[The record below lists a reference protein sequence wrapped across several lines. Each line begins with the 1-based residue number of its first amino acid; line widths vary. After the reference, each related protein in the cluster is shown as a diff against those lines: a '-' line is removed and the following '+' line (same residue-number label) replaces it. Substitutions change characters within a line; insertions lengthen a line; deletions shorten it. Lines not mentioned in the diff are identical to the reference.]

1 MEPESN
7 YGKRLHK
14 AARQDF
20 RKFWSTHRLWAT
32 LSTLAVTVSVIG
44 IQVAYRGV
52 GSMAN
57 VEQTIVNG
65 VVGLGIALIGNYLIA
80 MRRGAESLDSGL
92 RNEIH
97 EKNSALQDRTKENLK
112 LQARLAVRPIS
123 LIERNRRTEV
133 EQKLNLLPS
142 EFIDVVKGV
151 IKYLLIHG
159 EVDPIVLAVGGRL
172 GKTVNQHVIMAAID
186 KAAMAGLLKPVP
198 GTNRHRV
205 MVNPELKDA
214 LSFHLLGK

>member
-14 AARQDF
+14 AARQEF
-20 RKFWSTHRLWAT
+20 RKFWSAHRLRAI

-52 GSMAN
+52 GS
-57 VEQTIVNG
+57 VEQTIVSG
-65 VVGLGIALIGNYLIA
+65 VVGLGVSLIGNYLIA

-92 RNEIH
+92 RDEIH
-97 EKNSALQDRTKENLK
+97 EKNSALQNQTKENRK
-112 LQARLAVRPIS
+112 RQARLVVRPIS

-133 EQKLNLLPS
+133 EQKMNALPS
-142 EFIDVVKGV
+142 EFVDVVEGV
-151 IKYLLIHG
+151 IEYLLIHG
-159 EVDPIVLAVGGRL
+159 EVDPILLAEGGRL
-172 GKTVNQHVIMAAID
+172 GKTANQHVIMAAID

-198 GTNRHRV
+198 GTNRHRM
-205 MVNPELKDA
+205 MVNPELRDA
-214 LSFHLLGK
+214 LSFHLLGE